1 MKNWI
6 IAGLAAILATLAIG
20 CTQVEIDRIPFNGSV
35 TESSSD
41 ATVTIT
47 DFEDTFGSGLNI
59 DVDWGQNLAGVY
71 REFEARFVMLIGG
84 NRLARCAISTQYDFD
99 TESRAD
105 ESVECHTNGN
115 VLSRDVSALTAVVT
129 TKETE
134 DSDEMSRAL
143 ICGNRVGD
151 GFHCR
156 IDSGDETPQPPSAT
170 ATSVNI
176 EIRVWESTSDPT
188 LNYISARPEGG
199 SWRVLGTIPLGRGDA
214 SAYEET
220 SNGRFRYSD
229 ITLAVSLDQ

>member
-6 IAGLAAILATLAIG
+6 IAGLAAIIAALAIG

-35 TESSSD
+35 TERGSD

-47 DFEDTFGSGLNI
+47 DFEDTFGAGLNI
-59 DVDWGQNLAGVY
+59 DVDYGQNLAGVY
-71 REFEARFVMLIGG
+71 HEFEARFVMLVGG

-105 ESVECHTNGN
+105 ESVECHTNGT
-115 VLSRDVSALTAVVT
+115 VRSRDVSALTAVVT

-134 DSDEMSRAL
+134 ESDELPRAL

-151 GFHCR
+151 SFHCR
-156 IDSGDETPQPPSAT
+156 IDSGEEMPQRPSTT

-176 EIRVWESTSDPT
+176 EIRVWESTSDPM

-199 SWRVLGTIPLGRGDA
+199 SWRVLGTIPLGRGNA

-229 ITLAVSLDQ
+229 ITLAVPLDQ

>member
-1 MKNWI
+1 VKNWT
-6 IAGLAAILATLAIG
+6 IAGLTAILAVLAIG

-143 ICGNRVGD
+143 ICGNRAGD
-151 GFHCR
+151 SFHCR
-156 IDSGDETPQPPSAT
+156 LDDGDEQPRTPSTGT
-170 ATSVNI
+170 APTSVNI
-176 EIRVWESTSDPT
+176 EIRVWENVNDPER
-188 LNYISARPEGG
+188 NFISARPEGG
-199 SWRVLGTIPLGRGDA
+199 SWRVLGTLAIPLTDGQSGD
-214 SAYEET
+214 Y
-220 SNGRFRYSD
+220 RYGD
-229 ITLAVSLDQ
+229 IDLTVPLDR